1 MANSNFGIGGN
12 EVKGDANEAL
22 TEIPQNRTLIAGKL
36 TPNAPIKAEVVEG
49 LNNIDAVFEHFEPEI
64 KVPFEDKSG
73 GTKNE
78 TMKFSNLGDFGTKG
92 ITNNSLFLKE
102 LEIESSQYKKIIKQ
116 LKTNKILKAALED
129 ADAKTSLVQT
139 IDALIEE
146 LKNTQ
151 K

>member
-22 TEIPQNRTLIAGKL
+22 NEIPQNRTLIAGKL
-36 TPNAPIKAEVVEG
+36 TPNAPVKAELVEG
-49 LNNIDAVFEHFEPEI
+49 LSNVEAVFDHFEPEI
-64 KVPFEDKSG
+64 KIPFEDKKG

-78 TMKFSNLGDFGTKG
+78 TLKFKNLGDFGTKG
-92 ITNNSLFLKE
+92 VTNNSIFLKE

-129 ADAKTSLVQT
+129 TDAKKSLVQT
-139 IDALIEE
+139 LDALIKEI
-146 LKNTQ
+146 KNA